1 MTTLHTLAQRHIPQI
16 THLPDDTEETLEA
29 ECTLWAADSTL
40 LIDSD
45 TTPSIAALE
54 AVSAQLAW
62 LDQHQSDILQ
72 LIAANSRLA
81 APVRPQIAY
90 AAFWLEDHASFCDFA
105 VCAENWGGQLAECA
119 LEDDGELTFSQISQD

>member
-45 TTPSIAALE
+45 TAPSIAALE
-54 AVSAQLAW
+54 AVSAQLTW

-81 APVRPQIAY
+81 APSQPQIAY
-90 AAFWLEDHASFCDFA
+90 AAFGWKTAPAFATSPSAPPTGASSLPNA
-105 VCAENWGGQLAECA
+105 P
-119 LEDDGELTFSQISQD
+119 

>member
-1 MTTLHTLAQRHIPQI
+1 MTTLHILAQRHIPQI

-45 TTPSIAALE
+45 TAPSIAALE
-54 AVSAQLAW
+54 AVSAQLTW

-81 APVRPQIAY
+81 APSQPQIAY
-90 AAFWLEDHASFCDFA
+90 AAFWLEDGTSFCDFA
-105 VCAENWGGQLAECA
+105 VCAANWGEQLAECA
-119 LEDDGELTFSQISQD
+119 LENGALTFSQISTP

>member
-1 MTTLHTLAQRHIPQI
+1 MTTLHTLARQHIPQI
-16 THLPDDTEETLEA
+16 THLPDDTEEALEA
-29 ECTLWAADSTL
+29 ECSLWGNDSTL

-45 TTPSIAALE
+45 ATPAIAALQ

-81 APVRPQIAY
+81 APSQPQIAY
-90 AAFWLEDHASFCDFA
+90 AAFWLEDDTSFCDFA
-105 VCAENWGGQLAECA
+105 VCAANWGEQLAECA
-119 LEDDGELTFSQISQD
+119 LENGTLTFSQINTP

>member
-1 MTTLHTLAQRHIPQI
+1 MTTLHTLARQHIPQI
-16 THLPDDTEETLEA
+16 THLPDDTEEALEA
-29 ECTLWAADSTL
+29 ECSLWGNDSTL

-45 TTPSIAALE
+45 ATPAIAALQ

-81 APVRPQIAY
+81 APSQPQIAY
-90 AAFWLEDHASFCDFA
+90 AAFWLEDNASFCDFA
-105 VCAENWGGQLAECA
+105 VCAANWGEQLAECA
-119 LEDDGELTFSQISQD
+119 LENGALTFSQISTP